1 MRILL
6 ASLAAAAALSAPAF
20 SQSMVVVGRSAAA
33 ACYHN
38 AVMHQY
44 DRAALNDCN
53 SAFDYAV
60 MNRETRART
69 HVNRAVLLMNMG
81 QPVSAL
87 RDLDAAV
94 ALRFSPPEV
103 HLNYSAAYVRLER
116 PHEAVAAA
124 TAALDAGIAHPER
137 AYVNRAVAYEMM
149 GDNASAYAD
158 YLAALQHDP
167 DWIDVQRELSRFQV
181 ANGS

>member
-1 MRILL
+1 
-6 ASLAAAAALSAPAF
+6 
-20 SQSMVVVGRSAAA
+20 
-33 ACYHN
+33 
-38 AVMHQY
+38 
-44 DRAALNDCN
+44 
-53 SAFDYAV
+53 
-60 MNRETRART
+60 
-69 HVNRAVLLMNMG
+69 
-81 QPVSAL
+81 PVSAL